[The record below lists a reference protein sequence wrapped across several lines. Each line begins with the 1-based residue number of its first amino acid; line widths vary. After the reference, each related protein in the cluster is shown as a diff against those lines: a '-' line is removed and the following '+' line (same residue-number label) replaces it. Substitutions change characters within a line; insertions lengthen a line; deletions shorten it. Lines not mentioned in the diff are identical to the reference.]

1 MAATRSSRYGT
12 WLVLGVL
19 AVFLVFALA
28 FLYVGWGMA
37 DSELDRG
44 LQMSGAGY
52 VAMTFGII
60 VTLALGIGLMAL
72 IFSSNRRGHD
82 RVANI
87 APSSASRQSRISD
100 LTSRKDG
107 GRSDR
112 WIEGVRLVLMAT
124 PFPLPIVSQIYRI
137 RDRPGPAR
145 SHEGAMRKGA
155 NASGLDARDAV
166 ARTSRNSA
174 GGSAA
179 SLMSAVPPRAAWAR
193 CYGRRDRWT
202 GSSPRKT
209 IYCEERDS
217 LRGPAPDR
225 QERTDSLAEDGA
237 FLPANARSIGPTASP
252 LPK

>member
-193 CYGRRDRWT
+193 YYGRRDRWT

-217 LRGPAPDR
+217 LRG
-225 QERTDSLAEDGA
+225 TG
-237 FLPANARSIGPTASP
+237 ARSSRTHRQFSGRWSFFAR
-252 LPK
+252 

>member
-87 APSSASRQSRISD
+87 APSSASLPLRRAWRASASNVRTRRQR
-100 LTSRKDG
+100 
-107 GRSDR
+107 
-112 WIEGVRLVLMAT
+112 
-124 PFPLPIVSQIYRI
+124 
-137 RDRPGPAR
+137 
-145 SHEGAMRKGA
+145 
-155 NASGLDARDAV
+155 
-166 ARTSRNSA
+166 
-174 GGSAA
+174 
-179 SLMSAVPPRAAWAR
+179 
-193 CYGRRDRWT
+193 
-202 GSSPRKT
+202 
-209 IYCEERDS
+209 
-217 LRGPAPDR
+217 
-225 QERTDSLAEDGA
+225 
-237 FLPANARSIGPTASP
+237 ASP
-252 LPK
+252 T